1 MGARSCR
8 PQSTQYTGHKPV
20 CGCECH
26 KIRWVAIIDSGEYQM
41 RNGLPLKEGVSC
53 EDKVELGQMTEKE
66 YYAICKYI
74 PGENGSEYPQEVVQY
89 LYDRNNR
96 SDHLNN
102 EEKNKIN
109 WTENNKNTKRRGPG
123 DFKYEEQ
130 TLDPILIA
138 LNSKAIILTRN

>member
-1 MGARSCR
+1 MGARPCR

-26 KIRWVAIIDSGEYQM
+26 KIRWVAIINSGEYQM

-74 PGENGSEYPQEVVQY
+74 PGENGSEFPQEVVQY
-89 LYDRNNR
+89 LYDR
-96 SDHLNN
+96 
-102 EEKNKIN
+102 KNINLTEFPLSPDGSELSATTIILSKIN
-109 WTENNKNTKRRGPG
+109 SIVEIESNISSDRS
-123 DFKYEEQ
+123 
-130 TLDPILIA
+130 I
-138 LNSKAIILTRN
+138 SKSI